1 MYKPVNAR
9 SAPDKTAIERQIAA
23 TMRLRNE
30 QYGKCPPQI
39 PRGVEIGIVS
49 PELPQASFGLDR
61 VGPERASLTSRSPTS
76 FFRPLTSALSRL
88 QLREASCR
96 HVRNGKLMRRIM
108 PEMSNVPPEQES
120 FTPSSGDRQQA
131 ARKVRRE

>member
-39 PRGVEIGIVS
+39 PRGVEIGIVP
-49 PELPQASFGLDR
+49 PELQ
-61 VGPERASLTSRSPTS
+61 
-76 FFRPLTSALSRL
+76 
-88 QLREASCR
+88 
-96 HVRNGKLMRRIM
+96 
-108 PEMSNVPPEQES
+108 
-120 FTPSSGDRQQA
+120 
-131 ARKVRRE
+131 